1 MSSWGRN
8 VDVQLTGT
16 GTIDANTNVIVGT
29 NTVFTEEVEIRN
41 VVALDDQSFVV
52 LNIVDDET
60 LQVEPI
66 SGLAEVDQDILLSE
80 TPKYLSV
87 TDATQNAV
95 YVTVDEA
102 QDANNRILGLKT
114 PGWTLYEE
122 YGNGRKRVETLVAM
136 KSTSTS

>member
-136 KSTSTS
+136 KSTTTP